1 MHEIKDGKST
11 LKPREINLHEY
22 WRIIN
27 KRRWMIAAFALVVLA
42 SAAFKTFTM
51 TPIYTAKGTLLIEKE
66 PNILAFQ
73 EVFQIESYQDNY
85 YQTQYKLLQS
95 YTLAER
101 TVEKLGLAEKRAR
114 ELNASPKKKNGRP
127 VDPKNPGFIRGVA
140 ESLMGAIKV
149 TPIRLT
155 RLVDI
160 SYSDPD
166 PAAAADTVNAL
177 FSAFVDMN
185 IETKYAATEQASEFL
200 VNQIKSIKKEIENS
214 EQQLQRYGAEKNI
227 VALSDKETT
236 TIEKLAALN
245 NALTEATIERVK
257 KETYYNEIKIASP
270 DYIPETMGNQLIQRL
285 RETYVGLSR
294 DYQKKAGTYKPDY
307 PDMVRLKSELDTT
320 RAALEAETQS
330 FIKGTY
336 SEFQAALKKEQSL
349 TNVFNR
355 QKEEALRLNS
365 NAIAYNSLKNEIDNK
380 KNLLESLMTR
390 QSETDVSARIRG
402 LRTSNV
408 RVVDPAMVP
417 DAPSSPNKKRNL
429 LLALFLGLFGG
440 IGLAFLMEY
449 LDNSVKTSEDIERYA
464 KLPTLGIIP
473 EFSVDGFKKG
483 YGYGYGYGSRSRKK
497 EKKREGETDGRL
509 KVRRE
514 ASPAAETAGA
524 SAKEVKEGMAKS
536 IELITYYST
545 KSDFSESYRSIR
557 TAFLL
562 SSAGPSRKAIIV
574 SSPMPGEGKSAYC
587 CNFAVTLAQNNKRTL
602 ILDADL
608 RKPRQHRIF
617 DVKNVQGLTNY
628 LSGGVDLNSLIKPTK
643 VPNIYLINSG
653 PVPPNPAELLGSEK
667 MGHLLDRMKEVFD
680 YVVIDTPP
688 LLAVSDAFVLA
699 PHTDGL
705 ILLIWSGKTRR
716 ESLRLTKEKL
726 DMMNIATFGVVINR
740 LNLKEHGYYYRDYYS
755 SYGSYRDD
763 RSA

>member
-1 MHEIKDGKST
+1 MKFGNGGKGT
-11 LKPREINLHEY
+11 LKQREINLYEY
-22 WRIIN
+22 WRIVN

-51 TPIYTAKGTLLIEKE
+51 TPTYTAKGTLIIEKE
-66 PNILAFQ
+66 PNILTFQ
-73 EVFQIESYQDNY
+73 DMFQIESYRDDY

-95 YTLAER
+95 YALAER
-101 TVEKLGLAEKRAR
+101 TVEKLGLAEKKAR
-114 ELNASPKKKNGRP
+114 ELNARPMKKNGQR
-127 VDPKNPGFIRGVA
+127 VDPKNPGFKRGLA

-149 TPIRLT
+149 SPIRLT

-160 SYSDPD
+160 RYSDKD
-166 PAAAADTVNAL
+166 PNAAADTVNAL
-177 FSAFVDMN
+177 FDAFVDMS

-200 VNQIKSIKKEIENS
+200 TNQIKSIKKEIES
-214 EQQLQRYGAEKNI
+214 AQQQLQRYGAEKNI

-245 NALTEATIERVK
+245 SALTEATIDRVK
-257 KETYYNEIKIASP
+257 KETYYDEVKIASP

-294 DYQKKAGTYKPDY
+294 DYQKKAETYKPDY
-307 PDMVRLKSELDTT
+307 PEMVRLKSELDTT
-320 RAALEAETQS
+320 RRALETETQS

-336 SEFQAALKKEQSL
+336 SDYQAALKKENSL
-349 TNVFNR
+349 TDVFNK
-355 QKEEALRLNS
+355 QKQEALLLNS

-390 QSETDVSARIRG
+390 QSETDVSARLRG

-408 RVVDPAMVP
+408 RVVDTARVP
-417 DAPSSPNKKRNL
+417 VAPSSPNIKRNL

-473 EFSVDGFKKG
+473 EFSVNEFKKG
-483 YGYGYGYGSRSRKK
+483 YGYGYGYGSRLKKK
-497 EKKREGETDGRL
+497 EKRPELESDGKIKVWRET
-509 KVRRE
+509 
-514 ASPAAETAGA
+514 SPAGETAGA
-524 SAKEVKEGMAKS
+524 SAKAAKEGKIKA
-536 IELITYYST
+536 IELITYYAP
-545 KSDFSESYRSIR
+545 KSDFSENYRSIR

-562 SSAGPSRKAIIV
+562 SSAGPSRKAMIIA
-574 SSPMPGEGKSAYC
+574 SALPEEGKSAYC
-587 CNFAVTLAQNNKRTL
+587 CNFAVTLAQNNKKTL

-617 DVKNVQGLTNY
+617 DIKNVQGLTNY
-628 LSGGVDLNSLIKPTK
+628 LSGGLELESLIKGTK
-643 VPNIYLINSG
+643 VPNLFLVNAG
-653 PVPPNPAELLGSEK
+653 PIPPNPTELLGSEK
-667 MGHLLDRMKEVFD
+667 MGHLLERLKEVFD

-688 LLAVSDAFVLA
+688 LLSVSDAFVLA
-699 PHTDGL
+699 PHADGVIL
-705 ILLIWSGKTRR
+705 IVWSGKTRR
-716 ESLRLTKEKL
+716 ESLRLAKEKL
-726 DMMNIATFGVVINR
+726 DLMKIATLGVVINR
-740 LNLKEHGYYYRDYYS
+740 INLKELGYYYRDYY
-755 SYGSYRDD
+755 YSYRD
-763 RSA
+763 RESA

>member
-1 MHEIKDGKST
+1 M
-11 LKPREINLHEY
+11 
-22 WRIIN
+22 
-27 KRRWMIAAFALVVLA
+27 
-42 SAAFKTFTM
+42 
-51 TPIYTAKGTLLIEKE
+51 
-66 PNILAFQ
+66 
-73 EVFQIESYQDNY
+73 
-85 YQTQYKLLQS
+85 
-95 YTLAER
+95 
-101 TVEKLGLAEKRAR
+101 
-114 ELNASPKKKNGRP
+114 
-127 VDPKNPGFIRGVA
+127 
-140 ESLMGAIKV
+140 
-149 TPIRLT
+149 
-155 RLVDI
+155 
-160 SYSDPD
+160 
-166 PAAAADTVNAL
+166 
-177 FSAFVDMN
+177 
-185 IETKYAATEQASEFL
+185 
-200 VNQIKSIKKEIENS
+200 
-214 EQQLQRYGAEKNI
+214 
-227 VALSDKETT
+227 
-236 TIEKLAALN
+236 
-245 NALTEATIERVK
+245 
-257 KETYYNEIKIASP
+257 
-270 DYIPETMGNQLIQRL
+270 
-285 RETYVGLSR
+285 
-294 DYQKKAGTYKPDY
+294 
-307 PDMVRLKSELDTT
+307 
-320 RAALEAETQS
+320 
-330 FIKGTY
+330 
-336 SEFQAALKKEQSL
+336 
-349 TNVFNR
+349 
-355 QKEEALRLNS
+355 
-365 NAIAYNSLKNEIDNK
+365 
-380 KNLLESLMTR
+380 
-390 QSETDVSARIRG
+390 
-402 LRTSNV
+402 
-408 RVVDPAMVP
+408 
-417 DAPSSPNKKRNL
+417 
-429 LLALFLGLFGG
+429 
-440 IGLAFLMEY
+440 
-449 LDNSVKTSEDIERYA
+449 
-464 KLPTLGIIP
+464 
-473 EFSVDGFKKG
+473 
-483 YGYGYGYGSRSRKK
+483 
-497 EKKREGETDGRL
+497 
-509 KVRRE
+509 RRE

-536 IELITYYST
+536 IELITYYSP

-574 SSPMPGEGKSAYC
+574 SSQMPGEGKSAYC

>member
-1 MHEIKDGKST
+1 MKFGNGGKGT
-11 LKPREINLHEY
+11 LKQREINLYEY
-22 WRIIN
+22 WRIVN

-51 TPIYTAKGTLLIEKE
+51 TPTYTAKGTLIIEKE
-66 PNILAFQ
+66 PNIMTFQ
-73 EVFQIESYQDNY
+73 EMFQIESYQDDY

-95 YTLAER
+95 YALAER
-101 TVEKLGLAEKRAR
+101 TVEKLGLAEKKAR
-114 ELNASPKKKNGRP
+114 ELNARPMKKNGQP
-127 VDPKNPGFIRGVA
+127 VDPKNPGFKRGLA

-149 TPIRLT
+149 RPIRLT

-160 SYSDPD
+160 RYSDKD
-166 PAAAADTVNAL
+166 PNAAADTVNAL
-177 FSAFVDMN
+177 FDAFVDMS

-200 VNQIKSIKKEIENS
+200 TNQIKSIKKEIES
-214 EQQLQRYGAEKNI
+214 AQQQLQRYGAEKNI

-245 NALTEATIERVK
+245 SALTEATIDRVK
-257 KETYYNEIKIASP
+257 KETYYDEVKIASP

-294 DYQKKAGTYKPDY
+294 DYQKKAETYKPDY
-307 PDMVRLKSELDTT
+307 PEMVRLKSELDTT
-320 RAALEAETQS
+320 RRALETETQS

-336 SEFQAALKKEQSL
+336 SDFQAALKKEQSL
-349 TNVFNR
+349 TDVFNT
-355 QKEEALRLNS
+355 QKQEALLLNS

-390 QSETDVSARIRG
+390 QSETDVSARLRG

-408 RVVDPAMVP
+408 RVVDTARVP
-417 DAPSSPNKKRNL
+417 VAPSSPNKKKNL

-473 EFSVDGFKKG
+473 EFSVNEFKKG
-483 YGYGYGYGSRSRKK
+483 YGYGYGYGYGSRSKKK
-497 EKKREGETDGRL
+497 EKRRELESDGKI
-509 KVRRE
+509 KVWRE

-524 SAKEVKEGMAKS
+524 SAKEVKESKIKA
-536 IELITYYST
+536 IELITYYAP
-545 KSDFSESYRSIR
+545 KSDFSENYRSIR

-562 SSAGPSRKAIIV
+562 SSAGPSRKAMIIA
-574 SSPMPGEGKSAYC
+574 SALPEEGKSAYC
-587 CNFAVTLAQNNKRTL
+587 CNFAVTLAQNNKKVI

-617 DVKNVQGLTNY
+617 DVKNVHGLTNY
-628 LSGGVDLNSLIKPTK
+628 LSGGLELESLIKGTK
-643 VPNIYLINSG
+643 VPNLFLVNAG
-653 PVPPNPAELLGSEK
+653 PIPPNPMELLGSEK
-667 MGHLLDRMKEVFD
+667 MGHLLERLKEVFD

-688 LLAVSDAFVLA
+688 LLSVSDAFVLA
-699 PHTDGL
+699 PHADGV
-705 ILLIWSGKTRR
+705 ILVVWSGKTRR
-716 ESLRLTKEKL
+716 ESLRLAKEKL
-726 DMMNIATFGVVINR
+726 DLMSVSTLGVVINR
-740 LNLKEHGYYYRDYYS
+740 INLKELGYYYRDYY
-755 SYGSYRDD
+755 YSYRD
-763 RSA
+763 RESV